1 MTVLAASEWATTVAA
16 YCPGRMTEHPK
27 WKSTGGF
34 LRPEWSPCTVHQK
47 EVQRK
52 NIRQYGLAQRQ
63 DKELLFLIELGSK
76 SPYGEGKIT
85 FRPLLGK
92 FHEGAT

>member
-1 MTVLAASEWATTVAA
+1 MLINNILSFITHTVIPNNE
-16 YCPGRMTEHPK
+16 
-27 WKSTGGF
+27 
-34 LRPEWSPCTVHQK
+34 TVHQK

-52 NIRQYGLAQRQ
+52 DIRQYGLAQRQ

-92 FHEGAT
+92 FHEDAT

>member
-1 MTVLAASEWATTVAA
+1 MIFNTHTQ
-16 YCPGRMTEHPK
+16 YG
-27 WKSTGGF
+27 
-34 LRPEWSPCTVHQK
+34 TVHQR

-76 SPYGEGKIT
+76 SPHGEGKIT

-92 FHEGAT
+92 YRRMQLDLIVVPCRAEQKSPCQV